1 MRADGAIACI
11 LAIPTTAEI
20 LLLRNT
26 CILHLSELF
35 SHLVQR
41 RLHMAHD
48 LLPQANPVV
57 VKHDNLAKLIYL
69 HTFVSVIVPQQLII
83 RQKHHTSCSILRGP
97 LLHCLLIFA
106 LL

>member
-1 MRADGAIACI
+1 MRADGAIASD
-11 LAIPTTAEI
+11 LVMTAVAAIP
-20 LLLRNT
+20 LLRNT
-26 CILHLSELF
+26 CIIHLPELL

-48 LLPQANPVV
+48 LLPQADPVV
-57 VKHDNLAKLIYL
+57 VKHENLAKLINL
-69 HTFVSVIVPQQLII
+69 HTFVGVVVPQQLII

-97 LLHCLLIFA
+97 LLHCLLTFA